1 MRSVL
6 LGCGQEPTLALRNRE
21 TWRSEHSQARETLS
35 GQVSTMRQMGKAGM
49 MDTPVV
55 ATAVCILSGT
65 SG

>member
-6 LGCGQEPTLALRNRE
+6 FGCGKEPTLALRKRE

-49 MDTPVV
+49 DTPVV
-55 ATAVCILSGT
+55 ATAVCIPTGT